1 MAIKINK
8 DGVMGHTITIK
19 GQRIYYR
26 SLGSGTP
33 LILLHGYAA
42 TGLLWQRCL
51 PFLAQQHQ
59 VIAIDLPGHGHSE
72 LTGPWHL
79 CDIAPLLALL
89 LRQMDLMPAAVIGHS
104 MGGAIAI
111 HLSAIAP
118 DRVERLVLVDSTG
131 VPLEAGISTL
141 AIRSIRSALTPQ
153 GGSSYP
159 LSIQLSMLKP
169 DPYLYWQVA
178 QEMVKSDFRTELASL
193 NLPTLILWAEQDV
206 LLPIQLGERL
216 SKALPHA
223 KFIRIPDAGHRL
235 PLSHPE
241 LFSRIVLEFLQE
253 EREN

>member
-1 MAIKINK
+1 MSHL
-8 DGVMGHTITIK
+8 M
-19 GQRIYYR
+19 
-26 SLGSGTP
+26 
-33 LILLHGYAA
+33 
-42 TGLLWQRCL
+42 WQKCL
-51 PFLAQQHQ
+51 PFLAQHHQ
-59 VIAIDLPGHGHSE
+59 VIAIDIPGHGQSK

-79 CDIAPLLALL
+79 EEIAPLLVML
-89 LRQMDLMPAAVIGHS
+89 LRQMNLMPIAVMGHS

-118 DRVERLVLVDSTG
+118 DIIKRLVLVDSTG
-131 VPLEAGISTL
+131 LPLEGGITTL

-159 LSIQLSMLKP
+159 FSIQLGMFKSTP
-169 DPYLYWQVA
+169 SLYWQVA
-178 QEMVKSDFRTELASL
+178 QEMVKSDFRNELASL
-193 NLPTLILWAEQDV
+193 NLPTLIIWGEQDV

-241 LFSRIVLEFLQE
+241 LLSNMVLEFLQE
-253 EREN
+253 ERRD